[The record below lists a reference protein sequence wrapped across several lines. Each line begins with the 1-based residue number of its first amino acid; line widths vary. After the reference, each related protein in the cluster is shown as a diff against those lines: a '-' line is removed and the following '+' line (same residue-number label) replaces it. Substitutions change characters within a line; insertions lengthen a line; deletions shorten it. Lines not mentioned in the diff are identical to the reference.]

1 MSCFGNIIL
10 IAAKIVQFDKTN
22 LTSMI
27 FFIKFDCLNL
37 NEVKTKFDPSE
48 RKFAIALKNGRL
60 YAFEYFFEKYS
71 KVLFHF
77 SYKLLK
83 SRVDAEEIVQN
94 VFLKIWEK
102 RSQVNPEQP
111 FRPYLFTIAL
121 NDIRKSFIEKAKREM
136 FKVELFDFLVEQAND
151 SDEELNF
158 GYYLKLLDQEIDR
171 LPEKRRAVFLLL
183 KKEGLTVNE
192 AANFL
197 NVSPKTVEN
206 QLTAAIKTIRDS
218 FFEKKIRNLYLF
230 FTQLQNVGTKQHA

>member
-1 MSCFGNIIL
+1 MTKSTSDVNFFVKFG
-10 IAAKIVQFDKTN
+10 
-22 LTSMI
+22 
-27 FFIKFDCLNL
+27 CLNL
-37 NEVKTKFDPSE
+37 NEVKTKFDMSE
-48 RKFAIALKNGRL
+48 HNFAIALREGRL

-71 KVLFHF
+71 KILFHF
-77 SYKLLK
+77 SYNLLK
-83 SRVDAEEIVQN
+83 SRVEAEEIVQN

-136 FKVELFDFLVEQAND
+136 FKVELFDFLVEQASE

-158 GYYLKLLDQEIDR
+158 GYYLKLLDQEIDC
-171 LPEKRRAVFLLL
+171 LPEKRKAVFLLL
-183 KKEGLTVNE
+183 KKEGLTVHE

-206 QLTAAIKTIRDS
+206 QLTAAIKTIRDA
-218 FFEKKIRNLYLF
+218 FHEKKVKNLYLF
-230 FTQLQNVGTKQHA
+230 FAHLQNVRTRQND